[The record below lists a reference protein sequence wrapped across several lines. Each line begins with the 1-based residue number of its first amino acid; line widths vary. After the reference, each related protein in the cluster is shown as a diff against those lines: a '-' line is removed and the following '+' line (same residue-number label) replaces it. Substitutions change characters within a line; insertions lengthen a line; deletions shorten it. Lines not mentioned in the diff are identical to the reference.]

1 MNYQS
6 ILQRTRAYLCL
17 DCGKCT
23 GSCPLARVDLHYSP
37 RRIVERA
44 IFGEAES
51 VITDP
56 HLWSCMTCGLCSTRC
71 PSNVDFVR
79 FIVEM
84 RAEAFQTGER
94 GIYAHNG
101 ILQEIMRI
109 QTMNI
114 HQDRTGW
121 LSDDM
126 EVSEGGEYFYF
137 GGCLPFFEVIFADLE
152 VKALDIARSAVRLLN
167 RVGIAPIVSNE
178 ERCCGADLLLAGDV
192 DSFRRLAELN
202 VEVIKASGAKKVV
215 FTCAECYNAFK
226 TDYRGYVGQLPF
238 EMMHL
243 TELLADRMEAGADS
257 GEPALSFEPMPG
269 LVTYHDPC
277 RMGRYLKVHEPPR
290 VVLSGVPELE
300 LVEMEDNRERAMCC
314 GSTAWVNCSGC
325 AKLIQREK
333 LRQARETGAGVM
345 LTTCPKCQI
354 HLSCAARDLNP
365 ACASADTGVPVGEPL
380 EEPAVEIEDVTSWI
394 GRALK

>member
-1 MNYQS
+1 MNYQP
-6 ILQRTRAYLCL
+6 IIQRTRAYLCL

-23 GSCPLARVDLHYSP
+23 GSCPLARVDLDYSP
-37 RRIVERA
+37 RRIVERV
-44 IFGEAES
+44 IFGEAEAVVS
-51 VITDP
+51 DP
-56 HLWSCMTCGLCSTRC
+56 QLWSCMTCGLCSARC
-71 PSNVDFVR
+71 PSNVDFSR

-84 RAEAFQTGER
+84 RAEAFRAGER

-101 ILQEIMRI
+101 ILQEVMRI
-109 QTMNI
+109 QTMNV

-121 LSDDM
+121 LEDDM
-126 EVSEGGEYFYF
+126 QVSEDGEYFYF
-137 GGCLPFFEVIFADLE
+137 AGCLSFFEVIFADLE

-167 RVGIAPIVSNE
+167 RAGIAPIVSNA
-178 ERCCGADLLLAGDV
+178 ERCCGADLMLAGDI

-202 VEVIKASGAKKVV
+202 VETIKASGAKKVV

-226 TDYRGYVGQLPF
+226 TDYPGYVGQLPF

-243 TELLADRMEAGADS
+243 TELLSEKLGAGELEL
-257 GEPALSFEPMPG
+257 GALPSK
-269 LVTYHDPC
+269 VTYHDPC
-277 RMGRYLKVHEPPR
+277 RMCRYLKVMDPPR
-290 VVLSGVPELE
+290 TVLASVPGLE

-325 AKLIQREK
+325 SKLIQKEK

-354 HLSCAARDLNP
+354 HLTCASRDL
-365 ACASADTGVPVGEPL
+365 SADQ
-380 EEPAVEIEDVTSWI
+380 AVDVVDLTSWV
-394 GRALK
+394 GQALA

>member
-1 MNYQS
+1 MNYQA
-6 ILQRTRAYLCL
+6 IVQRTRAYLCL

-23 GSCPLARVDLHYSP
+23 GSCPLARVDLDYSP
-37 RRIVERA
+37 RRIVERVV
-44 IFGEAES
+44 FGEAET
-51 VITDP
+51 VIADP
-56 HLWSCMTCGLCSTRC
+56 HLWACMTCGLCSARC
-71 PSNVDFVR
+71 PSDVDFTR
-79 FIVEM
+79 FIIEM
-84 RAEAFQTGER
+84 RAEAFQAGER

-101 ILQEIMRI
+101 ILQEVMRI
-109 QTMNI
+109 QTMNVR
-114 HQDRTGW
+114 QDRTAW

-126 EVSEGGEYFYF
+126 QVAQNGEYFYF
-137 GGCLPFFEVIFADLE
+137 VGCLPFFDIIFADLE
-152 VKALDIARSAVRLLN
+152 IETLEIARSAVRLLN
-167 RVGIAPIVSNE
+167 RAGISPIVSND

-202 VEVIKASGAKKVV
+202 LEIIKASGAKKVV

-226 TDYRGYVGQLPF
+226 NDYPAVVGQLPF

-243 TELLADRMEAGADS
+243 TELLAGKIEAGQLTFQ
-257 GEPALSFEPMPG
+257 PRPG

-290 VVLSGVPELE
+290 MVLSSVPELE

-325 AKLIQREK
+325 SKVIQKEK
-333 LRQARETGAGVM
+333 LRQAGATGARVM

-354 HLSCAARDLNP
+354 HLSCAARDLE
-365 ACASADTGVPVGEPL
+365 AVDSATSQEPKQAVRVG
-380 EEPAVEIEDVTSWI
+380 DVTSWI
-394 GRALK
+394 GQAL